1 MLFYQGSMV
10 LWHSTSLDAQLYQI
24 SNATNADYVWIGNKL
39 TPLKDSANNT
49 LKIFLQSFLT
59 QYVYTQNI
67 NPYLSFP
74 YPGTFNLTW
83 TMSNSS
89 KTANCSIVVTDGM
102 LLKILN
108 I

>member
-1 MLFYQGSMV
+1 MV
-10 LWHSTSLDAQLYQI
+10 VWHSTNLDAKLYQI
-24 SNATNADYVWIGNKL
+24 SNPTNADYVWTDNKL

-49 LKIFLQSFLT
+49 LKIYLLVFLT
-59 QYVYTQNI
+59 QYVNTQYI

-89 KTANCSIVVTDGM
+89 KSANCSLVVTDGM
-102 LLKILN
+102 LLKILY
-108 I
+108 ILVAFL